1 MARHPTSPSE
11 GATSGGRSGVQ
22 SVPLELVALGQLVIF
37 AEESWQIP
45 AGPRGLRSV
54 TRFREVVWSGGPIE
68 AHSLWANGTYLSA
81 GGYTEPEI
89 RVLFRCEDDALLFLH
104 YQARFA
110 VGDGGTAPGDN
121 PVYLAGRIE
130 TDAERYAWLNAT
142 QVVGKGGFD
151 PDSLAL
157 RYEVHALR

>member
-1 MARHPTSPSE
+1 MA
-11 GATSGGRSGVQ
+11 
-22 SVPLELVALGQLVIF
+22 LELVPLGQLVIY

-68 AHSLWANGTYLSA
+68 ARSLWSNGTYLSVE
-81 GGYTEPEI
+81 GVTEPEI
-89 RVLFRCEDDALLFLH
+89 RALFRCDDEALLFLH

-110 VGDGGTAPGDN
+110 VGDDDTGPGNN
-121 PVYLAGRIE
+121 PVYLAGRVE
-130 TDAERYAWLNAT
+130 TSAERYAWLNAT

-151 PDSLAL
+151 PTTLAL
-157 RYEVHALR
+157 SYEVHALR